1 MAMNLRLDMLEMDVH
16 SQRDSEERGERE
28 RGRSRRR
35 RRKKRKWRKKRRRR
49 KTVGLDRPR
58 GKPNTTVLLAIK

>member
-28 RGRSRRR
+28 REEEVGGGGGRRGSGGRRGGGGR
-35 RRKKRKWRKKRRRR
+35 QW
-49 KTVGLDRPR
+49 D
-58 GKPNTTVLLAIK
+58 